1 MTINNI
7 ISEIELV
14 AALAYQ
20 EEYDN
25 SGLITGQKEWVTSGV
40 LFSLDCTEEV
50 VDEAIRLKSNLIVAH
65 HPIVFSGLKK
75 LYGTKTTKTL
85 NLCLN
90 FSEKDVYFSIL
101 IEKE

>member
-25 SGLITGQKEWVTSGV
+25 SGLITGQKEWNTTGV
-40 LFSLDCTEEV
+40 LFSLDCTEE
-50 VDEAIRLKSNLIVAH
+50 I
-65 HPIVFSGLKK
+65 
-75 LYGTKTTKTL
+75 
-85 NLCLN
+85 
-90 FSEKDVYFSIL
+90 
-101 IEKE
+101 